1 MATFSAEKSGL
12 SRGSSDQHFVIILM
26 ISSSSAQPSSTI
38 GLKGLLPDWLGRRT
52 DSTIS
57 TERKEV
63 NKGLL
68 DWKHIFS
75 RISPPTGQKGPLNNL
90 KKRVPQCL
98 KKFRVPP
105 FFAFFKKWFENTL
118 GTGVQDRDKGTKLP
132 DIFFLHRCMNP
143 YHSTEKKASIYS
155 LNIEGFFSLLSI
167 QMHHLHICIAKLMQY
182 FSKKKKFFKVLSL
195 YLPNSLQKTDT
206 FPPKVWKSSFIGTF
220 SRRTTMAKSW
230 WRRRTSWLLTS
241 RIFI

>member
-1 MATFSAEKSGL
+1 MLKSQVCLEDLQTSILSSSWWSPRPRRSLRPPSALKGSCQIDSDDERIPRYLRRERKSTRDYWTENTFSLESHHPLAK
-12 SRGSSDQHFVIILM
+12 R
-26 ISSSSAQPSSTI
+26 A
-38 GLKGLLPDWLGRRT
+38 LL
-52 DSTIS
+52 TIS
-57 TERKEV
+57 K
-63 NKGLL
+63 K
-68 DWKHIFS
+68 
-75 RISPPTGQKGPLNNL
+75 SPPML
-90 KKRVPQCL
+90 KKIESPHFLHFSKNDL
-98 KKFRVPP
+98 KIHWVQEYRTETRELNYLTF
-105 FFAFFKKWFENTL
+105 FFAQMHESWPFYRKKGFCIL
-118 GTGVQDRDKGTKLP
+118 
-132 DIFFLHRCMNP
+132 
-143 YHSTEKKASIYS
+143 
-155 LNIEGFFSLLSI
+155 IEGFFSLLSI